1 MENLNAMIFYY
12 NQEIRIESS
21 IYNYDQVLK
30 HLTKLIQ
37 LLKTKR
43 DRLAQ
48 QNPQTKNDLN
58 FADYRLG
65 VALQDLS

>member
-37 LLKTKR
+37 LLK
-43 DRLAQ
+43 
-48 QNPQTKNDLN
+48 
-58 FADYRLG
+58 
-65 VALQDLS
+65 